1 MNRSGLLIP
10 NITYLVTKISF
21 KLSNE
26 LASALTIAILT
37 KEYLVTFNNE
47 ATDLIK
53 VISEKLS
60 TPEDFSKTLLTNLIG
75 QFDKVKLQASTT
87 QTDKLKLLRIACAAS
102 NFLKTDP
109 ETLVSSTVDFIFGL
123 KEQTEIDAQIY
134 NLLSRS
140 STTSKLVGNVIS
152 KVQFSS
158 QV

>member
-1 MNRSGLLIP
+1 MNRSGLLIA

-37 KEYLVTFNNE
+37 KEYLITFNNE

-75 QFDKVKLQASTT
+75 
-87 QTDKLKLLRIACAAS
+87 
-102 NFLKTDP
+102 
-109 ETLVSSTVDFIFGL
+109 
-123 KEQTEIDAQIY
+123 
-134 NLLSRS
+134 
-140 STTSKLVGNVIS
+140 
-152 KVQFSS
+152 
-158 QV
+158 

>member
-1 MNRSGLLIP
+1 MVNFAMNRSGLLIP

-75 QFDKVKLQASTT
+75 
-87 QTDKLKLLRIACAAS
+87 
-102 NFLKTDP
+102 
-109 ETLVSSTVDFIFGL
+109 
-123 KEQTEIDAQIY
+123 
-134 NLLSRS
+134 
-140 STTSKLVGNVIS
+140 
-152 KVQFSS
+152 
-158 QV
+158 